1 MILSLFFR
9 DLGVFIGA
17 LDQDGFAGKSGNLCV
32 SDRILACNGEDFTQE
47 SNERFFIVCLYSC
60 LMFVLLELK
69 RDFVTWQSRNLFF
82 EWQYHVV
89 LTWTY
94 NSLRSREIMRLMN
107 LTTNL

>member
-1 MILSLFFR
+1 MILSFFFR

-69 RDFVTWQSRNLFF
+69 RDFVTWQPRNLFF
-82 EWQYHVV
+82 EWQYHAV

-94 NSLRSREIMRLMN
+94 NSLRPREMMRLRN